1 MNASAWIILTGA
13 LTGAACALSG
23 SFLVLRRMAMLGDAI
38 SHAVLPGIA
47 LAYLITQ
54 SRHSAGM
61 LIGAGLIGLATVFF
75 VEFLQRRGRL
85 ASDAAIGVT
94 FTFLF
99 AVGVILITAFGHY
112 VDLDQDCVLF
122 GEIAFVPWDVWM
134 VGETNFGPRAAWML
148 GAALLINMLFVFLF
162 YKELKV
168 TSFDPV
174 LARSIGVRT
183 GLVHYGL
190 MACISLTTVAAFESV
205 GAILVVAMLVVP
217 AATAY
222 LISKR
227 LMPMLILSVF
237 FGVLSAV
244 TGFLAA
250 APLDASIAGMM
261 AVASGVFFA
270 IAFIAHLLRKRR
282 QMQTVS
288 A

>member
-1 MNASAWIILTGA
+1 MSAAAWIVLTGA
-13 LTGAACALSG
+13 LTGAACALGG

-47 LAYLITQ
+47 IAYFITQ
-54 SRHSAGM
+54 SRSSIGM
-61 LIGAGLIGLATVFF
+61 LIGAGLIGLLTVFF
-75 VEFLQRRGRL
+75 VEILQKKGRL
-85 ASDAAIGVT
+85 AGDASIGVT

-99 AVGVILITAFGHY
+99 AVGVILISAFGHY

-122 GEIAFVPWDVWM
+122 GEIAFVPWDVWL
-134 VGETNFGPRAAWML
+134 VNGVNFGPRAVWSL
-148 GAALLINMLFVFLF
+148 GIALLVNVIFVLLF

-174 LARSIGVRT
+174 LARSMGVRT

-222 LISKR
+222 LISAK
-227 LMPMLILSVF
+227 LHIMLVLSVL
-237 FGVLSAV
+237 FGIASAV
-244 TGFLAA
+244 AGFFVA
-250 APLDASIAGMM
+250 APLDSSIAGMM
-261 AVASGVFFA
+261 AVASGAFFA
-270 IAFIAHLLRKRR
+270 VAFGIHLLRKRR
-282 QMQTVS
+282 QIKADS

>member
-1 MNASAWIILTGA
+1 MSASAWIILTGA
-13 LTGAACALSG
+13 LTGAAWALSG

-47 LAYLITQ
+47 LAYIITQ
-54 SRHSAGM
+54 SRQSVGM
-61 LIGAGLIGLATVFF
+61 MIGAGLVGLATVFF
-75 VEFLQRRGRL
+75 VEFLQKRGRL
-85 ASDAAIGVT
+85 ANDASIGVT

-99 AVGVILITAFGHY
+99 ALGVILISAFGHY

-134 VGETNFGPRAAWML
+134 IGNTNLGPRAVWSL
-148 GAALLINMLFVFLF
+148 GAALLINVLFVSLF

-168 TSFDPV
+168 TSFDPM
-174 LARSIGVRT
+174 LARSMGVRT

-222 LISKR
+222 LISAR
-227 LMPMLILSVF
+227 LHVMLVLSVA
-237 FGVLSAV
+237 FGIISAV
-244 TGFLAA
+244 AGFLAA

-261 AVASGVFFA
+261 AAASGVLFA
-270 IAFIAHLLRKRR
+270 AAFSAHLLRKRR
-282 QMQTVS
+282 QVQAETT
-288 A
+288 